1 MERAESG
8 YPQHQGNRLRPG
20 DHPRQQCCRRYG
32 RKGQVPPEGA
42 VDAFVTGTNGVLD
55 LVKNSADLGEVIE
68 TPFGKI
74 PIAHFIMFPTLD
86 IVIHKWDLAKGTG
99 QNTDIDAGLAE
110 ATYGALQTG
119 AELGRQFGI
128 FAAEVEIPISASI
141 HEKLLA
147 ISGRMP

>member
-1 MERAESG
+1 M
-8 YPQHQGNRLRPG
+8 
-20 DHPRQQCCRRYG
+20 
-32 RKGQVPPEGA
+32 
-42 VDAFVTGTNGVLD
+42 DAFVTGTNGVLD

-99 QNTDIDAGLAE
+99 QSTDIDAGLAE
-110 ATYGALQTG
+110 ATCGALQTG